1 MSSLFDLYFDLN
13 FFILVLSMRCHI
25 CGNTELSSN
34 KEFFAGK
41 CESEND
47 LGKHEDDCPWE
58 DNQYCLKLKITF
70 NLEVRRTTQ
79 FLENSFLNT
88 ASLSL
93 IPQKQR
99 DEIRKQ
105 LQKRKNHRLIGN
117 RIFYYFVE
125 HFKNCNVRDFF
136 LFIF

>member
-25 CGNTELSSN
+25 CRNTELSSN

-41 CESEND
+41 CQSEND

-117 RIFYYFVE
+117 RIFYYFV
-125 HFKNCNVRDFF
+125 V
-136 LFIF
+136 

>member
-1 MSSLFDLYFDLN
+1 
-13 FFILVLSMRCHI
+13 MRCHI

-41 CESEND
+41 CQSEND

-117 RIFYYFVE
+117 RIFYYFDIE
-125 HFKNCNVRDFF
+125 HQHFKNCNVRDFF